1 MHFFY
6 DAQSRPQ
13 MVQYADENGVTAT
26 YTYTHNLQG
35 DITGMV
41 DSQGRAVVSYS
52 YDAWGKPTGT
62 STLTSEY
69 DDLAAMNPFRYRG
82 YVWDEETELYYLKIG
97 RASCMERV

>member
-1 MHFFY
+1 MIITEEVTDPITQVMTATSARRMHFFY

-13 MVQYADENGVTAT
+13 MVQYTDETNATAT

-41 DSQGRAVVSYS
+41 DSQGDVVVSYS

-69 DDLAAMNPFRYRG
+69 D
-82 YVWDEETELYYLKIG
+82 
-97 RASCMERV
+97 